1 LGTENRGNKNKKE
14 RPENTNKGNRAE
26 EKNNQRENRRKEE
39 AVLVEQPFHTATF
52 VCKQQIPGTDEEGE
66 ERERPGDR
74 GLIDKKPG
82 GRRHRPA
89 RANRSPPSSSPS
101 PRSCTTPAALPHR
114 EHPAVLH

>member
-14 RPENTNKGNRAE
+14 RPENTNEGNRAE

-39 AVLVEQPFHTATF
+39 AVLVEQPFHTAIF
-52 VCKQQIPGTDEEGE
+52 VCKK
-66 ERERPGDR
+66 PGDR

-114 EHPAVLH
+114 EHPAVLL